1 MLTILYMYAKY
12 CICALKFEIILVVSQ
27 TFYFKIDLSNCY
39 YCKLFTCTLLENF
52 TDDAIA

>member
-1 MLTILYMYAKY
+1 MYVCKVLYN
-12 CICALKFEIILVVSQ
+12 ICALKFEIILVVSQ